1 VSKVEVRHGAEQVD
15 RGLGRALS
23 IAVVVGVVCSVVSG
37 ATIWLLLTN
46 PVSVANAVESG
57 EISPL
62 VEQLASALYQ
72 AIVSLLKY
80 L

>member
-1 VSKVEVRHGAEQVD
+1 VSKVQVPQVGERVD

-23 IAVVVGVVCSVVSG
+23 IAVIIGVVCSVVAG

-46 PVSVANAVESG
+46 PVTVATAVETG

-62 VEQLASALYQ
+62 VEQLATALYD
-72 AIVSLLKY
+72 AIVSLLRY